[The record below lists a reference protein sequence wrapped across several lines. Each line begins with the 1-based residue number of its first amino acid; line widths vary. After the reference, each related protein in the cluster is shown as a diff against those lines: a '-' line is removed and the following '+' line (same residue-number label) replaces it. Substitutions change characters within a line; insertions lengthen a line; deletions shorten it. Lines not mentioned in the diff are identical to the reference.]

1 MENRSYAHSIIKMR
15 LTSFFARISMYEY
28 WPMWVFYMPIFP
40 YYLYLAMKYRSW
52 AFFSAAN
59 PGIYLGGFFGES
71 KEEIMKLIPSN
82 YLPQTVFI
90 DPNLPEEKLKL
101 ETFTFPLIVK
111 PDVGERGTGVMKIE
125 SMDEYLAYFSKQT
138 EIFLVQEFVTYPIE
152 LGVLYS
158 RLPNETKGKV
168 SSITGKEFLTVIGD
182 GTSSVL
188 QLMGKSVRAR
198 FQIRRFQQERS
209 ESCLNQ
215 VLKNGE
221 TLLLEPIGNHCRG
234 TRFINRN
241 DLINDQLTQV
251 FDKICLPIDGFYF
264 GRFDLKVSSEEDLM
278 TGSNIKI
285 MELNGASSEPG
296 HVYDEDFK
304 LFQAYKSITWH
315 WSRLGEISKINRARG
330 VKPAKLREVWRE
342 WKI

>member
-15 LTSFFARISMYEY
+15 LTSFFARISKYEY

-125 SMDEYLAYFSKQT
+125 SMDEYLMYFSKQT
-138 EIFLVQEFVTYPIE
+138 EIFLVQEYVTYPIE

-188 QLMGKSVRAR
+188 QLMKQTVRAR

-209 ESCLNQ
+209 ESYLNH
-215 VLKNGE
+215 VLNKGE
-221 TLLLEPIGNHCRG
+221 ALILEPIGNHCRG

-241 DLINDQLTQV
+241 DLIEDKLNVV
-251 FDKICLPIDGFYF
+251 FDAICLPIDGFFF
-264 GRFDLKVSSEEDLM
+264 GRFDLKVTSEEDLIK
-278 TGSNIKI
+278 GLNIKI
-285 MELNGASSEPG
+285 MELNGVSSEPG
-296 HVYDEDFK
+296 HVYDVDFSIWK
-304 LFQAYKSITWH
+304 AYSSIIWH
-315 WSRLGEISKINRARG
+315 WKRLAEIAFINKTNGFKTASFKEILRA
-330 VKPAKLREVWRE
+330 